1 MELEIHTNFRKQ
13 NKATNVVGIFS
24 WVVFAGKTAIFLST
38 DFKSIFL
45 LDVNIPSPFN
55 VSKELDEKIYFSE
68 EENSCH
74 IKRFILR
81 MKKYVVII

>member
-1 MELEIHTNFRKQ
+1 MELEIQTNFRKQ

-38 DFKSIFL
+38 DF
-45 LDVNIPSPFN
+45 NIPSPFN